1 MWKDPIVEEV
11 RRAREELASKLN
23 FDIKAIV
30 EDAQRR
36 QAKSRHRIV
45 SFANDRKTKP
55 EKSHG

>member
-1 MWKDPIVEEV
+1 MWKDPIVEK

-30 EDAQRR
+30 EDARRR

-45 SFANDRKTKP
+45 SFVNDRKTKP
-55 EKSHG
+55 EKSYG